1 MKTAILAALATSLL
15 FTSCTTYR
23 KVIDSVTDNQILVAP
38 TAALISSVI
47 FEKAVSDEDRAEKAK
62 IVFNLSERLKGITF
76 DAKPTRED
84 LEQFIINSLPNKPH
98 WVVLAATLGSYY
110 ESTTK
115 GLSDDDVVKAAKLIN
130 EIALGLSLSSQKYI

>member
-47 FEKAVSDEDRAEKAK
+47 FEKAVSDEDRIEKAR
-62 IVFNLSERLKGITF
+62 IVFNLSEKLKGITF

-84 LEQFIINSLPNKPH
+84 LEQFVMNSLPDKPH

-115 GLSDDDVVKAAKLIN
+115 GLSDDDVVKASKLIN